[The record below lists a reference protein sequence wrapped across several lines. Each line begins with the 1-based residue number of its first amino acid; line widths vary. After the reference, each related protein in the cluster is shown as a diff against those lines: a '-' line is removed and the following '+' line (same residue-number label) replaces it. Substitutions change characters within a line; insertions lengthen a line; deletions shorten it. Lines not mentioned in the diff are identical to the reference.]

1 MLHKARPLLEFVQNF
16 GFAHLLKEYAAN
28 APRLKVGFIIAYLE
42 WVSKHARFM
51 TKSEENLKKSV
62 DSGFEICYNYLRQRH
77 KFIGELCNGSTY
89 DSDSYCLGSNPSS
102 PAICLHGQAVKTLP
116 SQGKIMG
123 SIPIGG
129 AKRPIAFAIGFFF
142 PPNRAKPKIPRKTR
156 ARRARSRAAR
166 LIFWRENA
174 IINFARRGE
183 KTSIRKHSEA
193 RPMGYIAGIG
203 GANMDIHGRSDR
215 QLIMRDSNPGSLHT
229 SLGGVCRNICENL
242 ARLGENVRLI
252 TVVGDDV
259 QGRGIV
265 EGCEKAGIDMSAAR
279 VLRGE
284 RSSSYISIMDGDGDM
299 LLAMSDMH
307 IIKQLNAKLVD
318 ESRDLLCGADLVVC
332 DGNLSAQTIER
343 LAQVCDKPLYLD
355 PVSTA
360 WARELKPFIGCFDTV
375 KPNRMELEVLS
386 GCPVDTKENIV
397 LACDILRGKGVRRV
411 FVSLGR
417 DGMYYRGPE
426 GGIWGVSRPFDGMV
440 NATGAGDAS
449 MAGIIYATRQGYAA
463 DEILAFGMGAGMVA
477 IASSD
482 TISREMSPAAI
493 ETMVKEY
500 IK

>member
-1 MLHKARPLLEFVQNF
+1 
-16 GFAHLLKEYAAN
+16 
-28 APRLKVGFIIAYLE
+28 
-42 WVSKHARFM
+42 
-51 TKSEENLKKSV
+51 
-62 DSGFEICYNYLRQRH
+62 
-77 KFIGELCNGSTY
+77 
-89 DSDSYCLGSNPSS
+89 
-102 PAICLHGQAVKTLP
+102 
-116 SQGKIMG
+116 
-123 SIPIGG
+123 
-129 AKRPIAFAIGFFF
+129 
-142 PPNRAKPKIPRKTR
+142 
-156 ARRARSRAAR
+156 
-166 LIFWRENA
+166 
-174 IINFARRGE
+174 
-183 KTSIRKHSEA
+183 
-193 RPMGYIAGIG
+193 MGYIAGIG

-259 QGRGIV
+259 QGRGII
-265 EGCEKAGIDMSAAR
+265 EGCEKAGIDMSATR

-343 LAQVCDKPLYLD
+343 LAQVCDRPLYLD

-360 WARELKPFIGCFDTV
+360 WARE
-375 KPNRMELEVLS
+375 LS

-482 TISREMSPAAI
+482 TISREMSSFV
-493 ETMVKEY
+493 TSHVL
-500 IK
+500 